1 MYAYVYD
8 QLLIFPCSEIEYETI
23 TSNKF
28 FIHIHRLVKG
38 KVHLHHSHITG
49 EIIGYT
55 CDFCNKRVIEKSNE
69 EILLIAHSF
78 FGFNLFYFLKTYV
91 AVAWCTKK
99 VNIGGNHLTRANYGN
114 INNEIKLIDSLKF
127 YKKSLSQLSST
138 MTNEEKTAVKN
149 LGKKFLNCHYYFST
163 VWPYLLINKKNK
175 ILEII
180 AEGKGVI
187 PYEIIVDMESFFI
200 KPDNEFWEKREFFSE
215 LKLSA
220 VNDESYENLKYLY
233 QSLKMRNLGDL
244 NDLCNTQDVILLTE
258 IIENRFQAIQNTC
271 GFTPRKCNSA
281 SSMSGC
287 IEREMSKVIL
297 TLPTKH
303 EHVEIFGQTVIG
315 GFSSIN
321 TRLAFDSQILLPNLS
336 NQSNLQDLTNKNL
349 NYKVVYNLK
358 MNNEKVKKR
367 IITKILKLDV
377 NNQYGMTMTK
387 PLPTG
392 CIKDDKYISWETFN
406 FLLEAVSFE
415 DKIGHLYTV
424 DI

>member
-69 EILLIAHSF
+69 EIPLIAHNF

-91 AVAWCTKK
+91 AAAWCTKK
-99 VNIGGNHLTRANYGN
+99 VNIGGNYLTRANYGN

-149 LGKKFLNCHYYFST
+149 LGKNFLNCHYYFST

-180 AEGKGVI
+180 AEVKGVI
-187 PYEIIVDMESFFI
+187 PYEIIVDMESFFM

-303 EHVEIFGQTVIG
+303 EHVEIF
-315 GFSSIN
+315 
-321 TRLAFDSQILLPNLS
+321 
-336 NQSNLQDLTNKNL
+336 
-349 NYKVVYNLK
+349 
-358 MNNEKVKKR
+358 
-367 IITKILKLDV
+367 
-377 NNQYGMTMTK
+377 
-387 PLPTG
+387 
-392 CIKDDKYISWETFN
+392 
-406 FLLEAVSFE
+406 
-415 DKIGHLYTV
+415 
-424 DI
+424 

>member
-69 EILLIAHSF
+69 EIPLIAHNF
-78 FGFNLFYFLKTYV
+78 FGFNLFHFLKTYV
-91 AVAWCTKK
+91 AAAWCTKK

-149 LGKKFLNCHYYFST
+149 LGKNFLNCHYYFST

-258 IIENRFQAIQNTC
+258 IIENQFQAIQNTC

-303 EHVEIFGQTVIG
+303 EHVEIF
-315 GFSSIN
+315 
-321 TRLAFDSQILLPNLS
+321 
-336 NQSNLQDLTNKNL
+336 
-349 NYKVVYNLK
+349 
-358 MNNEKVKKR
+358 
-367 IITKILKLDV
+367 
-377 NNQYGMTMTK
+377 
-387 PLPTG
+387 
-392 CIKDDKYISWETFN
+392 
-406 FLLEAVSFE
+406 
-415 DKIGHLYTV
+415 
-424 DI
+424 